1 MFYET
6 LPRGDNCCVN
16 LNAILTVKTE
26 HRTFKMLI
34 YFSVATVTSSS
45 NFPGG
50 NDEKNCNDEVLH
62 GEILVC

>member
-16 LNAILTVKTE
+16 LNAILTVKIE
-26 HRTFKMLI
+26 HSTFKMLI
-34 YFSVATVTSSS
+34 VFSVATVSSS

-62 GEILVC
+62 GEIPVC